1 MELGFTNTSFFEE
14 VVIEIVLLLNVTMT
28 TITSYTADPI
38 LFSSDQE
45 TIRTFEQNVSSMM
58 RVTTVQ

>member
-1 MELGFTNTSFFEE
+1 MELGFRTNLIFEE
-14 VVIEIVLLLNVTMT
+14 VVIKIVVLFIVTMT

-38 LFSSDQE
+38 LLSSDQE
-45 TIRTFEQNVSSMM
+45 TNLSIEQNVPSMM